1 MGLCDFLHPRY
12 GLGLK
17 IMTDGAHNWRS
28 KLEGILGGS
37 WHHGLIMTLVIA
49 LFMVLNSYPD
59 TSDYVKMVL
68 LPIPIS
74 LALWIIGTISIISGL
89 LIQDKYFE
97 TGTTLIAVG
106 CLLWLLS
113 PPRPVYF
120 ESFILVCYQARTISK
135 KADRLRRFWAILL
148 SLGAVVGFYM
158 VLVVPEYRYSRAEDT
173 ISDFETW
180 LSQPATLIVLTLGPI
195 LVCISVGFFW
205 QLGLSSRRQL
215 MKLRDLED
223 KAELAAVRERNRIA
237 REMHDIIAHSLTVMI
252 AQADGGKFAGKKD
265 PELAL
270 QALGTIGEVG
280 RKALGE
286 TRQLLSV
293 LHESAQDERELGLT
307 PGVDGIEDLVRE
319 ARRAG
324 AEVTY
329 RVEGKP
335 QPVAESVGLSIFRI
349 VQESFTNALK
359 HAGPRPITAA
369 VLWDETVPE
378 VNIRIE
384 NELGLGLI
392 SESETEKVNGHGLV
406 GIAERVRMHGGTVT
420 WGKLDKAGKWY
431 VDTHLPL

>member
-1 MGLCDFLHPRY
+1 
-12 GLGLK
+12 
-17 IMTDGAHNWRS
+17 MTDGAHNWRC
-28 KLEGILGGS
+28 KLDERLGGS
-37 WHHGLIMTLVIA
+37 WHYGVIMVIVIV
-49 LFMVLNSYPD
+49 LFMLFNSYPD
-59 TSDYVKMVL
+59 TGDYIEMGFLPLPLSIVL
-68 LPIPIS
+68 CM
-74 LALWIIGTISIISGL
+74 IGTVFIISGL
-89 LIQDKYFE
+89 VIQDKYFE
-97 TGTTLIAVG
+97 LGTTLVAIG
-106 CLLWLLS
+106 CTLWLLS
-113 PPRPVYF
+113 PPRPVF
-120 ESFILVCYQARTISK
+120 LEAFILVCYQARTISK
-135 KADRLRRFWAILL
+135 KGDRLRRFWVIAL
-148 SLGAVVGFYM
+148 SIGAVAGYF
-158 VLVVPEYRYSRAEDT
+158 LLLILPEYRYVRAEDIT
-173 ISDFETW
+173 SDFYTW
-180 LSQPATLIVLTLGPI
+180 LSQPTTLIALTLGPI

-205 QLGLSSRRQL
+205 QLGLSSRRQ
-215 MKLRDLED
+215 MIKLRDLED

-237 REMHDIIAHSLTVMI
+237 REMHDIIAHSLTIMI

-293 LHESAQDERELGLT
+293 LHENTQGERELGLT

-335 QPVAESVGLSIFRI
+335 QAVAESVGLSIFRI

-369 VLWDETVPE
+369 VHWDETVPE
-378 VNIRIE
+378 INIRIE

-392 SESETEKVNGHGLV
+392 SENETEKVSGHGLV
-406 GIAERVRMHGGTVT
+406 GIAERVRMHGGTVS
-420 WGKLDKAGKWY
+420 WGTLDKAGKWY

>member
-1 MGLCDFLHPRY
+1 MVMV
-12 GLGLK
+12 
-17 IMTDGAHNWRS
+17 IM
-28 KLEGILGGS
+28 
-37 WHHGLIMTLVIA
+37 
-49 LFMVLNSYPD
+49 LFSLFHSYPD
-59 TSDYVKMVL
+59 ATIYPAMVF
-68 LPIPIS
+68 LPLPLS
-74 LALWIIGTISIISGL
+74 FTLWVTGTILIIIGL

-97 TGTTLIAVG
+97 LGTSLIASG
-106 CLLWLLS
+106 CALWLCS
-113 PPRPVYF
+113 PPRIIYL
-120 ESFILVCYQARTISK
+120 EAFILVCYQARTISK
-135 KADRLRRFWAILL
+135 KADRLRRFWVVLL
-148 SLGAVVGFYM
+148 SLGAVTGYFLLFVI
-158 VLVVPEYRYSRAEDT
+158 PEYRYVRADN
-173 ISDFETW
+173 IVSDFQTW
-180 LSQPATLIVLTLGPI
+180 LSQPTSLIVLTLVPI
-195 LVCISVGFFW
+195 LICISVGFFW
-205 QLGLSSRRQL
+205 QLGLKSRRQ
-215 MKLRDLED
+215 MIKLRDLED

-252 AQADGGKFAGKKD
+252 AQADGGKFAGKKN

-293 LHESAQDERELGLT
+293 LHETTQGERELGLT

-335 QPVAESVGLSIFRI
+335 QAVAESVGLSIFRI

-369 VLWDETVPE
+369 VHWDETVPE

-392 SESETEKVNGHGLV
+392 SENETEKVSGHGLV
-406 GIAERVRMHGGTVT
+406 GIAERVRMHGGTVS